1 MDKNEFVPSK
11 DQEMAANFKENP
23 SLFLRGNA
31 STGKTTAA
39 LLRLETI
46 LHSQA
51 SGVGESVLVLVPQ
64 RSLGSPYQDF
74 LSKQMSM
81 ASDQVSVLT
90 MSSSL
95 RRMIDLFGPCL
106 LHISLQTSV
115 RKPAFSRLKPVNSTC
130 HR

>member
-51 SGVGESVLVLVPQ
+51 SGIGESVLVLVPQ
-64 RSLGSPYQDF
+64 RSLGSPFQDF
-74 LSKQMSM
+74 YQSRCQWHPI
-81 ASDQVSVLT
+81 
-90 MSSSL
+90 
-95 RRMIDLFGPCL
+95 RYLFSP
-106 LHISLQTSV
+106 
-115 RKPAFSRLKPVNSTC
+115 
-130 HR
+130 